1 MKQSKALRALGVCQ
15 SVTRGRVI
23 DMEKAKSQ
31 PPSIGRSVHY
41 FPPSPYSGPSS
52 KPQHAVVIDVI
63 DIERD
68 IVRLSVTNWYGTT
81 TTLDNVQRGD
91 TPGCWNWPAFVQ
103 PR

>member
-1 MKQSKALRALGVCQ
+1 MEPKANTGP
-15 SVTRGRVI
+15 S
-23 DMEKAKSQ
+23 KSQ

-41 FPPSPYSGPSS
+41 FPASPAPGPTP
-52 KPQHAVVIDVI
+52 KPQHAVIVDVI

-81 TTLDNVQRGD
+81 ATFDDVQRGD
-91 TPGCWNWPAFVQ
+91 TPGCWSWPAFVP